1 MTMYNIK
8 KFEEIEISKELK
20 EKLETIEK
28 TIKPTM
34 FYITHMLY
42 ITHKDMDFMSET
54 LELNKLTNFEDLTNL
69 RNTIVKHYQERITHE
84 KENDYFGVKMQHYTK
99 MTTSITHCIDI
110 RISHLRLME

>member
-20 EKLETIEK
+20 EQLETIEK

-34 FYITHMLY
+34 FYITN
-42 ITHKDMDFMSET
+42 KDIDFVSNT
-54 LELNKLTNFEDLTNL
+54 LELNNLTSLKVLTNL
-69 RNTIVKHYQERITHE
+69 RNAIVKYYQERITHE

-110 RISHLRLME
+110 RISHLGLME